1 MNNGL
6 QVTQLPLSPL
16 VQGAVNHGIVIAG
29 IDEEYLITNISML
42 VAVEEPQ
49 RARQRERIEEVV
61 THADHHIHVTCTH

>member
-16 VQGAVNHGIVIAG
+16 VQSAVNNSIVITG
-29 IDEEYLITNISML
+29 INEQHFVANVGML

-61 THADHHIHVTCTH
+61 THADHHIHITYTH